1 MCLCHIQT
9 ESFGIKFSS
18 IWFCIVKFVANL
30 FATLMVKTYFVI
42 RKNYIL
48 KA

>member
-18 IWFCIVKFVANL
+18 ILFSIAKFVANL
-30 FATLMVKTYFVI
+30 FATLMVKTYFI
-42 RKNYIL
+42 IKKTIF
-48 KA
+48 